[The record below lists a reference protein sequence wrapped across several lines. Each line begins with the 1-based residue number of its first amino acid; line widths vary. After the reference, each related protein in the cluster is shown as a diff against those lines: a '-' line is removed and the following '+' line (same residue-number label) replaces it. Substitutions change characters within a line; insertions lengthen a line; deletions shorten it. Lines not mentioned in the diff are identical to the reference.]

1 MRAYGLLFNGK
12 KIFTY
17 YVLLVI
23 GLAMIFGGI
32 ISYQSQING
41 FKSKLSDEEIIERA
55 RGLGMVEI
63 KEKWNGEG
71 E

>member
-12 KIFTY
+12 RIFAY
-17 YVLLVI
+17 YVMLI
-23 GLAMIFGGI
+23 MGLAMIFGGM
-32 ISYQSQING
+32 ISYNAQVNG
-41 FKSKLSDEEIIERA
+41 FKSTLSDDEIIERA

-63 KEKWNGEG
+63 KEKWNGGG

>member
-12 KIFTY
+12 RLFAY
-17 YVLLVI
+17 YVMLII
-23 GLAMIFGGI
+23 GLAMIFGGM
-32 ISYQSQING
+32 ISYNAQING
-41 FKSKLSDEEIIERA
+41 FKSTLSDDEIIERA

-63 KEKWNGEG
+63 KEKWNGGG